1 MWKQG
6 SLERVGNLAEEE
18 LSCRD
23 MGGEWGEV
31 EGLDECLHLS
41 KFFIRKSHQAFD
53 LIELAK

>member
-1 MWKQG
+1 MWKKG

-31 EGLDECLHLS
+31 EGLDECLHLN
-41 KFFIRKSHQAFD
+41 KFF
-53 LIELAK
+53 